1 MNYTKKELQ
10 AILSFV
16 RTAKVDYSDD
26 GEMQVHGVKFSYDDG
41 NTVDWITRDDLVSKL
56 KREIRE
62 PENG

>member
-62 PENG
+62 RENG